1 MRTLKALST
10 AGTLGLLVAGSLVF
24 GSAPAATAA
33 ICEPSPSNSFPGTA
47 VLDTSFESGGYC
59 GLVPKVG
66 GTGTIAI
73 STAQKQTG
81 TKSAKMHVTDS
92 SGSLANLSMPFTTTT
107 KTAYADGWFNIT
119 AAGITGSNVP
129 YFRFFSGSTR
139 IADVYRY
146 NNNGQLWLRVTSP
159 SGTFVY
165 TKLTARKRLH
175 ERLAPHRHARHDVRL
190 QVNDPGV
197 VGHFAEIRQHAVNI
211 NATTLS
217 KVQMGAEHTRQKGD
231 EYIDDVS
238 SSASATF
245 PKDGGSGHYPAAI
258 LCQRSAALSGL
269 GGCHERPDLRQVLHS
284 PACSTPEDTSTPQA
298 PACAAASATLAG
310 SSPPASSQFR
320 PASPLARTEE

>member
-33 ICEPSPSNSFPGTA
+33 ICEPSPSNSYPGTT

-66 GTGTIAI
+66 GNGTVSI
-73 STAQKQTG
+73 STALKKTG
-81 TKSAKMHVTDS
+81 TKSTKLHVTDT

-119 AAGITGSNVP
+119 AAGNTGSNVP

-159 SGTFVY
+159 TGAFVY
-165 TKLTARKRLH
+165 TKLTAGSVSMN
-175 ERLAPHRHARHDVRL
+175 AWHRVAMRVSTYGSKSTI
-190 QVNDPGV
+190 QVWLDTSLKYSST
-197 VGHFAEIRQHAVNI
+197 AVNM

-217 KVQMGAEHTRQKGD
+217 KVQMGAEHSRQKGD
-231 EYIDDVS
+231 EYIDDVII
-238 SSASATF
+238 
-245 PKDGGSGHYPAAI
+245 K
-258 LCQRSAALSGL
+258 RLSY
-269 GGCHERPDLRQVLHS
+269 
-284 PACSTPEDTSTPQA
+284 
-298 PACAAASATLAG
+298 
-310 SSPPASSQFR
+310 
-320 PASPLARTEE
+320 